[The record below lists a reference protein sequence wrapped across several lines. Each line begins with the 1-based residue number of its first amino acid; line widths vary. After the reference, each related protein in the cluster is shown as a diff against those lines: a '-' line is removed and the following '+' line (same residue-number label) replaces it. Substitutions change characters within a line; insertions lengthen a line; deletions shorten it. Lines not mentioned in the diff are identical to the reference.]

1 MKRRLTMAAVAAG
14 ALFALSACGGGGS
27 ESDAGP
33 TAEGGVP
40 VVSEGQL
47 TVCSDIPY
55 EPFEFVENG
64 ENVGFDIDLAQG
76 LADDLGVELNVITT
90 AFEAIQS
97 GSALDTAQCDIAL
110 SGMSITED
118 RKTKMDF
125 SAPYLKDNLG
135 LMATKESGIK
145 GIADVKGKEVG
156 VQQATTGE
164 TYAQDN
170 GATPVQ
176 FEDSGLMTQAIQTGQ
191 VDSVIGNISI
201 ISTAVA
207 ADDNLVFVEEY
218 DTGEVL
224 GAAVKK
230 GNQPMLD
237 AFETTMQRLYSDG
250 AYDAAVDKWFGDVA
264 DAARIPEADRAA
276 TTP

>member
-1 MKRRLTMAAVAAG
+1 MKRRSSLAIVAAG
-14 ALFALSACGGGGS
+14 AMLALSACGGGGDS
-27 ESDAGP
+27 EAKSDS
-33 TAEGGVP
+33 GVP
-40 VVSEGQL
+40 LVEDGKL

-55 EPFEFVENG
+55 EPFEFVDGG
-64 ENVGFDIDLAQG
+64 ENVGFDMDLAQ
-76 LADDLGVELNVITT
+76 ATAEDLKVELNVITT

-110 SGMSITED
+110 SGMSITDD

-125 SAPYLKDNLG
+125 SEPYLKDNLG
-135 LMATKESGIK
+135 LMVTKKSGIK
-145 GIADVKGKEVG
+145 GIDDVKGQKVG

-164 TYAQDN
+164 TYAKDH

-201 ISTAVA
+201 ISTAVES
-207 ADDNLVFVEEY
+207 DDKLEFVEEY

-224 GAAVKK
+224 GAGVKK
-230 GNQPMLD
+230 GNKELLD
-237 AFETTMQRLYSDG
+237 AFASTMKRLYEDG
-250 AYDAAVDKWFGDVA
+250 GYDKSVDKWFGDVA
-264 DAARIPEADRAA
+264 DAARIPEADRS
-276 TTP
+276 